1 MKVIAVT
8 QARIGSTRLPK
19 KILKKING
27 KSLLEIHLLRILNS
41 KRIDKVKVATTK
53 EPEVEK
59 IIEVANKVGVAY
71 YQGDIQDVLD
81 RFYQTLKNEK
91 ADYVVRLTSDCP
103 LIDPVLID
111 KIIEFTLDND
121 LEYCSNTLEETYP
134 DGQDVEVFKFS
145 AIEKTWHNAKLT
157 SEREHVTPFIYNNSD
172 VKGKDLFRA
181 MAFPSDNNYNHVRLT
196 VDEPIDF
203 EVIKQLIDEIGIN
216 ASWQEYTDL
225 YLKTD
230 IGQLNKNIIR
240 NEGYQ
245 NSLKKD

>member
-19 KILKKING
+19 KILKKVNG

-41 KRIDKVKVATTK
+41 KRIDKVKVATTN

-134 DGQDVEVFKFS
+134 DGQDV
-145 AIEKTWHNAKLT
+145 
-157 SEREHVTPFIYNNSD
+157 
-172 VKGKDLFRA
+172 
-181 MAFPSDNNYNHVRLT
+181 
-196 VDEPIDF
+196 
-203 EVIKQLIDEIGIN
+203 
-216 ASWQEYTDL
+216 
-225 YLKTD
+225 
-230 IGQLNKNIIR
+230 
-240 NEGYQ
+240 
-245 NSLKKD
+245 